1 MNGLRPAY
9 SSGCTSC
16 GLQKICFPTG
26 LVRSDMLRL
35 DSIVE
40 RTPRLTKGQHLYK
53 AGQKF
58 DNLYAIKAGGVK
70 VYNITQQ
77 CEEQV
82 IGFYLPGDVIGM
94 DGVQDLFYQCNAV
107 ALENT
112 SVCTLPFDQLER
124 LALQIPALNHQ
135 LLCLMSRGIND
146 TRIHSEILSKRNADQ
161 RVAYFV
167 WYLSQR
173 FLNRGYKHTE
183 FRFGVL
189 HREVAQFLGLTPET
203 FSRILAK
210 LAEQNIVQW
219 KRKDIEILDMA
230 SLASLAD
237 ENQLITD
244 KQVEVKRA

>member
-1 MNGLRPAY
+1 MNKLRPMH

-40 RTPRLTKGQHLYK
+40 RTPRLSKGQHLYK
-53 AGQKF
+53 AGQTF

-94 DGVQDLFYQCNAV
+94 DGLQDLFYQCNAL

-146 TRIHSEILSKRNADQ
+146 SRIHSEILSKRNADQ
-161 RVAYFV
+161 RVAYFI

-210 LAEQNIVQW
+210 LSEQKIVQW
-219 KRKDIEILDMA
+219 KRKDIEIIDMA
-230 SLASLAD
+230 ALSRLAD
-237 ENQLITD
+237 ENQLISD
-244 KQVEVKRA
+244 KCAVVKRA